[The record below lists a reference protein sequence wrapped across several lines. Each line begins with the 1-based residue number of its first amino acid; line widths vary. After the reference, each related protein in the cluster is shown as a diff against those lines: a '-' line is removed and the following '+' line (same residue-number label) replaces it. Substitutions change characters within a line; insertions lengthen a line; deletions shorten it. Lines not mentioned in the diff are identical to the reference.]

1 MPRLHPDVQ
10 LRTTLELWQQCQ
22 QLGLRRYQQLHTA
35 KRLSVLQAT
44 RLVQVSQLTKAKGV
58 SFNIV
63 SRLLCT
69 SSGLPVRHTLVTWPL
84 TRFGSEDLTC
94 ASIGKGPFVM
104 SLHSFLRLTTFVAC
118 TGSSWIG
125 TSSGASSGC
134 VHRRTASAVAYTMSS
149 VFGPARSEANGTLKE

>member
-1 MPRLHPDVQ
+1 MIS
-10 LRTTLELWQQCQ
+10 ELWQPCRR
-22 QLGLRRYQQLHTA
+22 LVLRQYRQLHTA
-35 KRLSVLQAT
+35 DRLLAEQAAWFL
-44 RLVQVSQLTKAKGV
+44 RVSELTKARGV

-69 SSGLPVRHTLVTWPL
+69 SSGLPVRHTLVTCPL

-94 ASIGKGPFVM
+94 ASIGKGPFVI
-104 SLHSFLRLTTFVAC
+104 SLHSFLKLTTFVAC